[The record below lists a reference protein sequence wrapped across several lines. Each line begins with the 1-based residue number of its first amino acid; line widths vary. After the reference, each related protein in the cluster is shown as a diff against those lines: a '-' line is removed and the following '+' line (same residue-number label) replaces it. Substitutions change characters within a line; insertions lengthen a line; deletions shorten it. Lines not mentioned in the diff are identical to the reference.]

1 MDLLN
6 KTSYSMNVHKGQV
19 IDHIIKIQPKFP
31 WYTITIFFSI
41 TEHID
46 IAWAHWT
53 PATLENQVQVEFS
66 NDVIHVHTFNFL

>member
-6 KTSYSMNVHKGQV
+6 KTNYSMNVHKGQV

-31 WYTITIFFSI
+31 WYTITIFFI

-46 IAWAHWT
+46 IAWARYIPVT
-53 PATLENQVQVEFS
+53 PENQVQSEFS
-66 NDVIHVHTFNFL
+66 NDAIYVHTFNFL